1 MLNKER
7 VPKQLVPQIE
17 AYAAAFNSLPCAVIV
32 HDLRDWSVVYMSDIG
47 LAQLQSTPEEITALS
62 SGDYYKKY
70 FNAEDAEDYVPK
82 ILALLER
89 NNDDETISYFQQVRF
104 PGKDDWSWHLSSTKI
119 FMRDAN
125 GMPSLTIT
133 IAVALDAMHHMTAK
147 AERLLQENNFLR
159 QNYKKFSTLTKR
171 EKEVLSQTALGKSA
185 AEIANT
191 LYIAVTTAETH
202 RKNIK
207 QKLSAGTYELM
218 QYARAFDLV

>member
-17 AYAAAFNSLPCAVIV
+17 AYAAAFNSLPCTVII
-32 HDLRDWSVVYMSDIG
+32 HDLRDWSVVYMSDRG
-47 LAQLQSTPEEITALS
+47 LSQLQSTKEEITALS

-70 FNAEDAEDYVPK
+70 FNQEDAEDYVPK

-89 NNDDETISYFQQVRF
+89 NNDEEIVTFFQQVRF
-104 PGKDDWSWHLSSTKI
+104 PGNDEWSWHLSSVKI
-119 FMRDAN
+119 FMRDET
-125 GMPSLTIT
+125 GKPSLTIT
-133 IAVALDAMHHMTAK
+133 IAVPIDAMHHMTAK

-159 QNYKKFSTLTKR
+159 QNYKNFSTLTKR
-171 EKEVLSQTALGKSA
+171 EKEVLAQMALGKSA
-185 AEIANT
+185 IEIANA

-207 QKLSAGTYELM
+207 HKLSASTYELM

>member
-17 AYAAAFNSLPCAVIV
+17 EYVAAFSHLPCAVII
-32 HDLRDWSVVYMSDIG
+32 HDLRDWSVVYMSERG
-47 LAQLQSTPEEITALS
+47 LKSLGTTLQEITALT
-62 SGDYYKKY
+62 SGDYYKLY
-70 FNAEDAEDYVPK
+70 FNQEDAEDYVPK

-89 NNDDETISYFQQVRF
+89 NNDDETVSYFQQVRF

-119 FMRDAN
+119 FMRDAT
-125 GMPSLTIT
+125 GKPSLTIT

-159 QNYKKFSTLTKR
+159 QNYKNFSALTRR
-171 EKEVLSQTALGKSA
+171 EKEVLTQVALGKSA
-185 AEIANT
+185 TEIANT
-191 LYIAVTTAETH
+191 LYISVTTAETH

-207 QKLSAGTYELM
+207 HKLHASTYELM

>member
-32 HDLRDWSVVYMSDIG
+32 HDLRDWSVVYMSERG
-47 LAQLQSTPEEITALS
+47 LKSLNTTLREITALS
-62 SGDYYKKY
+62 SGDYYKLY
-70 FNAEDAEDYVPK
+70 FNQEDAEDYVPK

-89 NNDDETISYFQQVRF
+89 NNDDEMVTFFQQVRF
-104 PGKDDWSWHLSSTKI
+104 PDKDEWNWHMSSVKI
-119 FMRDAN
+119 FMRDEA
-125 GMPSLTIT
+125 GKPSLTIT
-133 IAVALDAMHHMTAK
+133 IAVPIDAMHHMTAK

-159 QNYKKFSTLTKR
+159 QNYKKFSTLTRR
-171 EKEVLSQTALGKSA
+171 EKEVLAQMALGKSA
-185 AEIANT
+185 VEIANT

-207 QKLSAGTYELM
+207 QKLNAGTYELM

>member
-32 HDLRDWSVVYMSDIG
+32 HDLRDWSVVYMSNRG
-47 LAQLQSTPEEITALS
+47 LELLQSTREEITALS

-70 FNAEDAEDYVPK
+70 FNQEDAEDYVPK

-89 NNDDETISYFQQVRF
+89 NNDDELVTFFQQVRF
-104 PGKDDWSWHLSSTKI
+104 PGNDEWNWHMSSVKI
-119 FMRDAN
+119 FMRDEA
-125 GMPSLTIT
+125 GKPSLTIT
-133 IAVALDAMHHMTAK
+133 VAVPIDAMHHMTAK
-147 AERLLQENNFLR
+147 AERLLKENSFLR
-159 QNYKKFSTLTKR
+159 QNYKLFSALTRR
-171 EKEVLSQTALGKSA
+171 EKEVLTQVALGKSA
-185 AEIANT
+185 AEIANL
-191 LYIAVTTAETH
+191 LYISVTTAETH

-207 QKLSAGTYELM
+207 QKLKASTYELM